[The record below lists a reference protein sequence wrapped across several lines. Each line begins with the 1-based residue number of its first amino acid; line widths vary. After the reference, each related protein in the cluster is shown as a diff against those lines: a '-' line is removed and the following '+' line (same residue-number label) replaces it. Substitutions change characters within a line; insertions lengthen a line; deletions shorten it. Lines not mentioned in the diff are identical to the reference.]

1 MDPEPVHRSMLAL
14 DIGASRWLGLGSDDP
29 NHDLNGDPYRGWAQ
43 QALSRILD
51 LALQDSGI
59 ASVQIERADRGGHVL
74 VLVAPEVST
83 ARLVAPLLALLVRGV
98 EAHNQN
104 ATGSPADGP
113 GRLQPQ
119 PRLRVVAAVHAGE
132 VVWGSGGWAGAAL
145 DHVVGLLGAE
155 AAGACLAQSGRDVAV
170 LVSEA
175 VYQGIIRQGYA
186 GIDPAGFQ
194 ATGASAAGAGIPVRV
209 WARVPG
215 HDGPLA
221 LPAPPTEQPAR
232 APVAVT
238 PLRPGAGDPAVLG
251 RYRLLGRLGAG
262 GMGVVYLGQDEQG
275 QGRLVAVKAIHR
287 HYAQDG
293 QFVQRFRREVEAA
306 RRVPRHCTAPV
317 LDAGFGERPYLV
329 TEFVNGPTL
338 EAEVDAGGPLGGWEL
353 EQLAIGVAAALTVI
367 HRAGVVHRD
376 LKPGNVLL
384 SRFGWTWRRT
394 RSASNAEPGP
404 ATDHR

>member
-1 MDPEPVHRSMLAL
+1 
-14 DIGASRWLGLGSDDP
+14 
-29 NHDLNGDPYRGWAQ
+29 
-43 QALSRILD
+43 
-51 LALQDSGI
+51 
-59 ASVQIERADRGGHVL
+59 
-74 VLVAPEVST
+74 
-83 ARLVAPLLALLVRGV
+83 
-98 EAHNQN
+98 
-104 ATGSPADGP
+104 
-113 GRLQPQ
+113 
-119 PRLRVVAAVHAGE
+119 
-132 VVWGSGGWAGAAL
+132 
-145 DHVVGLLGAE
+145 
-155 AAGACLAQSGRDVAV
+155 
-170 LVSEA
+170 
-175 VYQGIIRQGYA
+175 
-186 GIDPAGFQ
+186 
-194 ATGASAAGAGIPVRV
+194 
-209 WARVPG
+209 
-215 HDGPLA
+215 
-221 LPAPPTEQPAR
+221 
-232 APVAVT
+232 
-238 PLRPGAGDPAVLG
+238 
-251 RYRLLGRLGAG
+251 
-262 GMGVVYLGQDEQG
+262 MGVVYLGQDEQG